1 METSWKASCKV
12 MGICQHHG
20 KLHVKS
26 WATLWK
32 VEIIMSTSWK
42 VEATWRAKV
51 IWDGKATWR
60 RKVMGHIIECI
71 ISTSGEIRP
80 AYWRPK
86 CFLEKGKYGNVGNSG
101 GFGAASKNNN
111 VNKSVELDKIAVAKN
126 STGKDVVG
134 NSNRPR
140 LGVYQGNRKIGGSR
154 FEILSEDLEENVG
167 SNKNK
172 PRTPK
177 HSKPDSNKIL
187 SDISNKGKVSS
198 GQSNSHPKK
207 FLEVSMED
215 ELEDSEVLQAL
226 HQDMLN
232 SEVTVEVTGESSL
245 NAVGDSILEDSVE
258 QVDVPSA
265 MNFDEVASK
274 LKEAMEVA
282 ME

>member
-1 METSWKASCKV
+1 MFVFSAQQEAKMNEV
-12 MGICQHHG
+12 M
-20 KLHVKS
+20 KEKPPDPYFN
-26 WATLWK
+26 AK
-32 VEIIMSTSWK
+32 
-42 VEATWRAKV
+42 RARAQE
-51 IWDGKATWR
+51 DLDDN
-60 RKVMGHIIECI
+60 M
-71 ISTSGEIRP
+71 
-80 AYWRPK
+80 
-86 CFLEKGKYGNVGNSG
+86 KYGNVGNSG
-101 GFGAASKNNN
+101 GFGAASKNND

-140 LGVYQGNRKIGGSR
+140 LGVYQGNKKIGGSR

-207 FLEVSMED
+207 FLEVNKSKVNKAFKEVYKEEGFGNSEKVHNKGTQPGKLVVNHHVSMED

-232 SEVTVEVTGESSL
+232 SEVTVKVTGESSL

-258 QVDVPSA
+258 
-265 MNFDEVASK
+265 
-274 LKEAMEVA
+274 
-282 ME
+282 